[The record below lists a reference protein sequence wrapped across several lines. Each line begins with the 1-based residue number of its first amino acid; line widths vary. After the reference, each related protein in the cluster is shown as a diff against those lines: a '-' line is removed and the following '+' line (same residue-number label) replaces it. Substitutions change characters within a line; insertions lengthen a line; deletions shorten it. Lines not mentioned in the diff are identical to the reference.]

1 MERKRDLSPSL
12 ILIIRKGYPL
22 KLSSYAGSDQDFTWC
37 QDTVEKIAPAIRM
50 IGKAMLCEVQKG
62 LEERRREK

>member
-50 IGKAMLCEVQKG
+50 IGEATLCEVQKG